1 MANGYS
7 KYDIVEGIAAALG
20 GRVPQFEQRMQSRRE
35 QTELALY
42 QDAQAALNM
51 AKRGDLQGVIDLTQD
66 RMDILGRMGI
76 PSDETQ
82 AVAVLA
88 QRAMQGDSNSLQ
100 TLIGGLGD
108 TVQRG
113 IDLGRLARPAPPEL
127 IAYKQDENVYER
139 DPITGAL
146 SQVVEG
152 KKEPADYKTY
162 EQSGITYYREGP
174 YAGLS
179 VGKVAELQRSGVIA
193 QFGDPITQ
201 MPAAPAP
208 NVRIPLRPQP
218 PQPDYSGMSQQE
230 QAILMQEQERQ
241 RLEDE
246 RAAAEE
252 GRRASEEERRG
263 AQEQR
268 IQEEAGQKQEE
279 ALQAREAVRDEL
291 VSALGIID
299 NIILKAPTNVI
310 DAVTGTI
317 QGAAEGASKLT
328 YIPGGVSP
336 QEAQDLINNINFLK
350 SLQVMANLG
359 RLTGVLSDSDIALL
373 QSASSGIDRRGSTQD
388 LINKVKVLKEKIT
401 DKLITKFNMSPEQIA
416 TMLPYGQE
424 EATTQPSR
432 FDSMLQ
438 ESGILRASLI

>member
-76 PSDETQ
+76 PSDETK
-82 AVAVLA
+82 AVGVLA

-193 QFGDPITQ
+193 QFGDPITE
-201 MPAAPAP
+201 MPARPAP
-208 NVRIPLRPQP
+208 SVQIPLRPQP

-230 QAILMQEQERQ
+230 QAIVMQEQERQ

-246 RAAAEE
+246 RAAAAEA
-252 GRRASEEERRG
+252 RLVSEEERKRIESE
-263 AQEQR
+263 AEQVDA
-268 IQEEAGQKQEE
+268 E
-279 ALQAREAVRDEL
+279 QARQMVRDEL
-291 VSALGIID
+291 VSALGVID
-299 NIILKAPTNVI
+299 NLILKAPRNVVN
-310 DAVTGTI
+310 AVTGPI
-317 QGAAEGASKLT
+317 EGAAEGASKTT
-328 YIPGGVSP
+328 YIPFGASP

-350 SLQVMANLG
+350 SLQVMSNLG

-373 QSASSGIDRRGSTQD
+373 QSASSGIDRRGSPED
-388 LINKVKVLKEKIT
+388 LIRKVNVLKDKIIEKLT
-401 DKLITKFNMSPEQIA
+401 TNFNMSAEEIA
-416 TMLPYGQE
+416 AMLPYAQE
-424 EATTQPSR
+424 EEPGS
-432 FDSMLQ
+432 FDQLLQ
-438 ESGILRASLI
+438 QAGLLRAKQI

>member
-20 GRVPQFEQRMQSRRE
+20 GRVPQFEERMKNRRE

-76 PSDETQ
+76 PSDETK
-82 AVAVLA
+82 AVGVLA

-127 IAYKQDENVYER
+127 VSYKQDEDVYER
-139 DPITGAL
+139 NPVTGAL

-246 RAAAEE
+246 RAAAAES
-252 GRRASEEERRG
+252 RLVAEEERTVKEAEREEEE
-263 AQEQR
+263 AQETSNMMR
-268 IQEEAGQKQEE
+268 N
-279 ALQAREAVRDEL
+279 EL
-291 VSALGIID
+291 ITALGVID
-299 NIILKAPTNVI
+299 NIILKAPMSVI

-336 QEAQDLINNINFLK
+336 QKAQDLISNIDFLK
-350 SLQVMANLG
+350 SLQTMANLG
-359 RLTGVLSDSDIALL
+359 RLKGVLSDSDIKMI
-373 QSASSGIDRRGSTQD
+373 QSAASGIDRKGSAQD
-388 LINKVKVLKEKIT
+388 LLNKVNALKDTII
-401 DKLITKFNMSPEQIA
+401 DKLKTKYNLTDEQIA

-424 EATTQPSR
+424 EIAVQPGS
-432 FDSMLQ
+432 FDQMLQ
-438 ESGILRASLI
+438 QTGLLRAKLN

>member
-76 PSDETQ
+76 PSDETK

-193 QFGDPITQ
+193 QFGDPITE
-201 MPAAPAP
+201 MPARPAP
-208 NVRIPLRPQP
+208 SVQIPLRPQP

-230 QAILMQEQERQ
+230 QAIVMQEQERQ

-246 RAAAEE
+246 RAAAAEA
-252 GRRASEEERRG
+252 RLVSEEERKRIESE
-263 AQEQR
+263 AEQVDA
-268 IQEEAGQKQEE
+268 E
-279 ALQAREAVRDEL
+279 QARQMVRDEL
-291 VSALGIID
+291 VSALGVID
-299 NIILKAPTNVI
+299 NLILKAPRNVVN
-310 DAVTGTI
+310 AVTGPI
-317 QGAAEGASKLT
+317 EGAAEGASKTT
-328 YIPGGVSP
+328 YIPFGASP

-350 SLQVMANLG
+350 SLQVMSNLG

-373 QSASSGIDRRGSTQD
+373 QSASSGIDRRGSPED
-388 LINKVKVLKEKIT
+388 LIRKVNVLKDKIIEKLT
-401 DKLITKFNMSPEQIA
+401 TNFNMSAEEIA
-416 TMLPYGQE
+416 AMLPYAQE
-424 EATTQPSR
+424 EEPGS
-432 FDSMLQ
+432 FDQLLQ
-438 ESGILRASLI
+438 QAGLLRAKQI